1 MKVLFCDDD
10 LEMLEKIKN
19 DFRTYF
25 ERKISSLEIECTS
38 KIKKDISKYDLCF
51 LDIDLKN
58 EDGISYAKKLKEIN
72 SQLII
77 IFVSQREDLVFQTFS
92 VQPFQFIRKKH
103 YQEDIEEVFSQLN
116 YFLQQTTMP
125 LEINNQKIYL
135 NPLDIISVISLDHDV
150 IITTEKKIYTLKD
163 SLKSFCHAN
172 EKYFIVQIKKNLS
185 ISLYK
190 VEKVKGNKIIYENQE
205 YTIGRIYQKSF
216 KMLYERYLM
225 TCL

>member
-10 LEMLEKIKN
+10 LEMLKQLEN
-19 DFRTYF
+19 DFKVYF
-25 ERKISSLEIECTS
+25 KNQIIELETKCLYQNFT
-38 KIKKDISKYDLCF
+38 DFQKYDICF

-58 EDGISYAKKLKEIN
+58 EDGIALAKKLKTYN

-77 IFVSQREDLVFQTFS
+77 IFISQREDLVFQTFS

-103 YQEDIEEVFSQLN
+103 YQEDIKEVFNQLN
-116 YFLQQTTMP
+116 YSLQQTTMS
-125 LEINNQKIYL
+125 LKINHQKIYL

-150 IITTEKKIYTLKD
+150 IVTTKKKTYTLKD
-163 SLKSFCHAN
+163 SLKNFCHNN
-172 EKYFIVQIKKNLS
+172 EKYFIVQIKKNLA

-190 VEKVKGNKIIYENQE
+190 VEKVKGNKIMYENQE
-205 YTIGRIYQKSF
+205 YVIGRIYQKNF
-216 KMLYERYLM
+216 KNLYERYLM

>member
-19 DFRTYF
+19 DFIAYF
-25 ERKISSLEIECTS
+25 KKKIVSLEIECST
-38 KIKKDISKYDLCF
+38 KLIQEISKYDLCF
-51 LDIDLKN
+51 LDIDLKK

-72 SQLII
+72 PQLII
-77 IFVSQREDLVFQTFS
+77 IFVSQREDLVFQTFL

-103 YQEDIEEVFSQLN
+103 YQEDIKEVFNQLN
-116 YFLQQTTMP
+116 YSLQQTTMS
-125 LEINNQKIYL
+125 LKINHKKIYL

-150 IITTEKKIYTLKD
+150 IVTTKKKTYTLKD
-163 SLKSFCHAN
+163 SLKNFCHNN
-172 EKYFIVQIKKNLS
+172 EKYFIVQIKKNLA

-190 VEKVKGNKIIYENQE
+190 VEKVKGNKIVYENQE
-205 YTIGRIYQKSF
+205 YVIGRIYQKNF
-216 KMLYERYLM
+216 KNLYERYLM